1 MPSRPAPTR
10 PLRTLLGFVAITV
23 LAVSGVAVAAPA
35 SAAGETLNVT
45 LSQKTGT
52 GPFDAD
58 DAAGHD
64 SSDSNDVVRTNDTVT
79 YTVGIRYEG
88 GDQTAPHLTFTLPQG
103 EGLVSLPPFCLPGS
117 TLTPATLPDPVV
129 PTTAT
134 SWTSL
139 PAQAIDCLVAP
150 QSQGTSLNYDFL
162 SKVRPE
168 VPNGTVLG
176 PVSVSATTDQVTTPA
191 TSENVQHTVSAA
203 AQFDV
208 SKRLTSTSDTSGPFY
223 QYSAAC
229 SFDSTR
235 ACFEMDFPLTI
246 NAPSG
251 GKGITPLASPIIVT
265 EDLSPDAFFGA
276 GTTASAAW
284 TAAGA
289 GALDKYAPRLSFC
302 NGGIANLH
310 AALPNPSGGSATNTD
325 SVRNSGS
332 ITCAQTSLGT
342 PVDIVITDADTTAF
356 TVPSL
361 SQDGLALPADAG
373 LVVST
378 TVRIELPI
386 EAITDLGTSVDGVS
400 NLDWRNTYT
409 NVVATDIAGN
419 PNEGEDPSN
428 NTRAGNTNVR
438 STGSFDKVFSGVT
451 GDPGN
456 TLTTNE
462 GAVPTGYTAYQF
474 EGPPGS
480 SFAHDGNTVV
490 LPGQTVLS
498 NLYSLQNIPVGTGT
512 QFSTSKIVCDV
523 WDDTKL
529 GMPSTFDFPDAGGST
544 VVRLPSGGSPVWI
557 SGFHFTSP
565 AYDADISQL
574 ANLSIQYSSTPTP
587 GSGADSDCSTG
598 TWYDSAAAVPGAT
611 VVDGLWQGVNR
622 VRVSFS
628 TRSASDQEFG
638 VNASIALTVLDTAGP
653 QGTILPNWASTIE
666 SQGVIDRDAVLA
678 DPDATKQLSSYD
690 PATNEGGKGDRLI
703 VGQAV
708 ARIKKFVKNPD
719 TGDYTDTAV
728 PQYTAGSN
736 IDYRLNP
743 SLTASSAAD
752 GSFGDVLVEDCLP
765 QYQSFVSSSRESGA
779 PITPVVTQLG
789 SPAGAGITCAA
800 NETYVKWDL
809 GQNEI
814 NAAIDPILYT
824 VEVLA
829 TVRNGLYT
837 NTTLVTSAGDP
848 SPASARTDTAQVQIV
863 VPTGIKIAKSV
874 DKPVVDVTPDGATT
888 PRGFTWTIDFANIDS
903 PQNVSDADVID
914 VLPANGIGGTHFT
927 GSLELVSVTPA
938 GATTGVATL
947 YTADP
952 SADLQVDPSDP
963 SNGATGSTVWCDAA
977 TGGAVVSGSGS
988 AADCPTS
995 LADVT
1000 GLRFLRAGEF
1010 TPTDAFTIAI
1020 AMAPSGNSAAD
1031 VYENRTSGRVV
1042 GVSQPVGPAVR
1053 DVTVVSSSIGDYV
1066 WNDVNGNGIQD
1077 AGEPGIAGFPV
1088 TLTGTDVDGNPITAS
1103 TTTDAAGNYL
1113 FTDLPSGTYT
1123 VTFDPA
1129 GLGSTYAFTQY
1140 KQGAD
1145 GELDSDADVTTGE
1158 AAAVT
1163 LGQDEQRLDVDAG
1176 LTRLQ
1181 TASIILTKVVVDPD
1195 TSDEAGD
1202 ATSFPVTITC
1212 TVPENPTPIVIDTTV
1227 AADRTPTEVTGLPV
1241 GATCVIAETD
1251 TDGAVVTYSVENG
1264 TITTIGEPVD
1274 VTITNTFP
1282 GTSVA
1287 KQVVGAPVKNAD
1299 GSYAITYDVTVS
1311 NTGKVDTVYTV
1322 EDELHYGAGIVVDTA
1337 EITDSP
1343 DGVDVNDSWNG
1354 VTDLVIAED
1363 VDIPVDGVHVYR
1375 VVVTATVPTT
1385 VTTGAR
1391 NCEVG
1396 TGETGTGFLNS
1407 ATVVTDRGE
1416 TTASDCAPA
1425 PEEPVVPVA
1434 KPATGSL
1441 PNTGANVTIG
1451 LAALLGLMLAGGVAL
1466 VISRRRRVD

>member
-10 PLRTLLGFVAITV
+10 PLRTLLSFVAITV
-23 LAVSGVAVAAPA
+23 LAASGVAVAAPA

-45 LSQKTGT
+45 LSQTTGT

-64 SSDSNDVVRTNDTVT
+64 SSDTNDVVRTNDTVT

-103 EGLVSLPPFCLPGS
+103 EELVALPPFCLPGS

-168 VPNGTVLG
+168 VPNGAVLG
-176 PVSVSATTDQVTTPA
+176 PVSASATTDQVTTPA

-208 SKRLTSTSDTSGPFY
+208 SKRLASTSDTSGPFY
-223 QYSAAC
+223 QYSAPC

-235 ACFEMDFPLTI
+235 SCYGLVFPLTI

-251 GKGITPLASPIIVT
+251 GKGITPLASPITVT
-265 EDLSPDAFFGA
+265 EDLTPDAFFGA
-276 GTTASAAW
+276 GTTTSAAW

-289 GALDKYAPRLSFC
+289 GALDKYAPRLSSC
-302 NGGIANLH
+302 SPSVLYLH
-310 AALPNPSGGSATNTD
+310 GALPSPSGGSETNTEA
-325 SVRNSGS
+325 VRNSGS

-342 PVDIVITDADTTAF
+342 PVDLVITGADTTAF
-356 TVPSL
+356 TVPSS
-361 SQDGLALPADAG
+361 SQDGLALPADSA

-378 TVRIELPI
+378 VVIIELPI

-400 NLDWRNTYT
+400 NLDWRNTYS

-419 PNEGEDPSN
+419 PNQGEDPSN

-438 STGSFDKVFSGVT
+438 TSGTFDKVFSGVT

-456 TLTTNE
+456 TLTTSE
-462 GAVPTGYTAYQF
+462 GAVPNGYTDYQF

-480 SFAHDGNTVV
+480 SQSHDGNTVV

-498 NLYSLQNIPVGTGT
+498 NLYSTQSIPVNTGT

-529 GMPSTFDFPDAGGST
+529 GLPSTFDYAGST
-544 VVRLPSGGSPVWI
+544 QTVVALPSGGSPVWI
-557 SGFHFTSP
+557 SGFHKDSGP
-565 AYDADISQL
+565 DYDSDVSQL
-574 ANLSIQYSSTPTP
+574 ANLTIQYSSTATP

-611 VVDGLWQGVNR
+611 LVNGLWQGVNR
-622 VRVSFS
+622 VRVGFS
-628 TRSASDQEFG
+628 TKVGTDQTFA
-638 VNASIALTVLDTAGP
+638 VNTSIALTVLDTVGA
-653 QGTILPNWASTIE
+653 QGTVLPNWASTIE

-678 DPDATKQLSSYD
+678 DPDATKQLSTYD
-690 PATNEGGKGDRLI
+690 PATNAGSYGDRLI

-743 SLTASSAAD
+743 SLTASSSAA
-752 GSFGDVLVEDCLP
+752 GTFGDVTVEDCLP
-765 QYQSFVSSSRESGA
+765 RYQSLVSSSRESGA
-779 PITPVVTQLG
+779 PITPVLTQIG

-800 NETYVKWDL
+800 DETYVKWDL

-814 NAAIDPILYT
+814 NVPIDPILYT
-824 VEVLA
+824 VEVSA

-837 NTTLVTSAGDP
+837 NTTLVTSSGDP
-848 SPASARTDTAQVQIV
+848 SLASARTDTAQVQIV

-874 DKPVVDVTPDGATT
+874 DKPVVDVTPVGATT
-888 PRGFTWTIDFANIDS
+888 PRGFTWTIDFANIES

-914 VLPANGIGGTHFT
+914 VLPAIGIGGTHFT

-995 LADVT
+995 LTAVT

-1010 TPTDAFTIAI
+1010 TPTDEFTMAI

-1053 DVTVVSSSIGDYV
+1053 DVTVVSSSIGDCV

-1113 FTDLPSGTYT
+1113 FANLPSGTYT
-1123 VTFDPA
+1123 VTFDPT

-1145 GELDSDADVTTGE
+1145 GGLDSDADVTTGD

-1163 LGQDEQRLDVDAG
+1163 LGQNEQRLDVDAG

-1227 AADRTPTEVTGLPV
+1227 AADGTPTEVTGLPV
-1241 GATCVIAETD
+1241 GATCVIVETD

-1466 VISRRRRVD
+1466 VISRRRRVE